1 MSSEQK
7 YLEALAK
14 RAQEI
19 LQEET
24 ISKPSKPRAKKEMD
38 AETKAKV
45 LLNLQKGRE
54 KAAEVRNMKKQIQA
68 KQKQEKIEEFE
79 SLKVKYGITSAKP
92 IEKKPETPRRQR
104 SDVPPYE
111 PENIKETD
119 KESREEIKEEVKV
132 QNNPIDIP
140 KPEVKVEKP
149 IEIIQNSVPSI
160 PTIQKPRYF
169 KPIRCLLIILKVK
182 FIN

>member
-19 LQEET
+19 LESE
-24 ISKPSKPRAKKEMD
+24 SKLKTTKPKAKKEMD

-45 LLNLQKGRE
+45 LLNLQEGRK

-92 IEKKPETPRRQR
+92 IEKKPEPPRRQR
-104 SDVPPYE
+104 ADVVPYE
-111 PENIKETD
+111 PENIKEPTH
-119 KESREEIKEEVKV
+119 ETHEPIKEEVKV
-132 QNNPIDIP
+132 ASKPVDIP

-149 IEIIQNSVPSI
+149 IEIIQNSVPSV

-169 KPIRCLLIILKVK
+169 KPTLQFVK
-182 FIN
+182 RYGSLYS